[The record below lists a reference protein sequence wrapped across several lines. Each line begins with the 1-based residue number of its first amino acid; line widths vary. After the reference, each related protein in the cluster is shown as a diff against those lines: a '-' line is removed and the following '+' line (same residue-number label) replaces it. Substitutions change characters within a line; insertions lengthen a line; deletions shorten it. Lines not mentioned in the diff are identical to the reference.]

1 MYFVAK
7 ALLCTKAFRTSTKG
21 ISMFE
26 LAITLLGF
34 GLTTLV
40 CLMFFG
46 RVQAREE
53 EHEEPYFW
61 GTTLK
66 DRGKG
71 KP

>member
-1 MYFVAK
+1 
-7 ALLCTKAFRTSTKG
+7 
-21 ISMFE
+21 MFE